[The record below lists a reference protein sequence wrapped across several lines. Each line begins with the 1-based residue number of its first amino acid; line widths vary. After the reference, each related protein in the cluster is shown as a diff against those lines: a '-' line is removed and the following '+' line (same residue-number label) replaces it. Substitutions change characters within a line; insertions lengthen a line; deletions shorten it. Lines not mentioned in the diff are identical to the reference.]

1 MHDDQNSMHDDQ
13 NMYHNRNP
21 MLDFSWALRMAAGA
35 NPSSMPTILA
45 KTASDGGA
53 SDVDVYLVDFG
64 QTTLEVMPDLSREG
78 PTPPAEAV
86 ATTMAGRSFTDQRVL
101 VADRGDCYRVW
112 IPIVEGSANTG
123 VIALTVST
131 IDDAGLEA
139 WAELGILAGY
149 LIAVHTR
156 CTDVYSRYRRRHSMS
171 LAASMQWDL
180 LPPLVLHAT
189 GLTVAGLLEPAY
201 DIGGDCFDYSL
212 NGDFLDL
219 AIFDAVGRG
228 LAAARIASLTLSSYR
243 HGRREQLPLS
253 VIHENLGASIK
264 EGCEPFSFATGVI
277 GQIDLRSGVFLW
289 TNAGHP
295 PPLLIRAGRVIAE
308 LQCPPTPPWGIAGH
322 TSIAPTAAVQQL
334 EPDDYLLLYTDGI
347 VDARTRSGEFFGVE
361 RLVDFMNRY
370 SAESLRPEAMLRQLV
385 EGVRHHQGID
395 DLRDDATAML
405 VRWEGARQVSAVRST
420 PTMTT

>member
-1 MHDDQNSMHDDQ
+1 MYDDQ
-13 NMYHNRNP
+13 NMYDDRNL

-45 KTASDGGA
+45 KTASDCGA

-64 QTTLEVMPDLSREG
+64 QTTLVVMPDLSREG
-78 PTPPAEAV
+78 PTPPEEAV

-101 VADRGDCYRVW
+101 VAERGDSYRVW
-112 IPIVEGSANTG
+112 IPIVEGTDNTG
-123 VIALTVST
+123 VIALTLST

-156 CTDVYSRYRRRHSMS
+156 CTDVYSRYRRRHAMS

-180 LPPLVLHAT
+180 LPPLVLHAN

-212 NGDFLDL
+212 HGDFLDL
-219 AIFDAVGRG
+219 AIFDAVGRS

-243 HGRREQLPLS
+243 HDRRNQLPLS
-253 VIHENLGASIK
+253 VIHENLGASIMG
-264 EGCEPFSFATGVI
+264 GCEPYSFATGVI
-277 GQIDLRSGVFLW
+277 GQIDLRSGVFTW

-308 LQCPPTPPWGIAGH
+308 LQCPPTPPWGISGH
-322 TSIAPTAAVQQL
+322 KPTAAVQQL

-361 RLVDFMNRY
+361 RLIEFMNRY

-385 EGVRHHQGID
+385 EGVRHHQGIA
-395 DLRDDATAML
+395 DLHDDATAML
-405 VRWEGARQVSAVRST
+405 VRWEGARHVSAERST
-420 PTMTT
+420 PTVTM